1 MLEFIGRLHPVIVH
15 LPIGIF
21 ILVILLEF
29 ASFSQKRKHW
39 VENINPIIII
49 GFLFSCLSLLTG
61 LILAEE
67 GSNNE
72 ADVDLHKWTAII
84 TTLLFLFYAL
94 SRNKIIRN
102 KILYTISLIILSI
115 FLFSTGHLGGSLTHG
130 DDFLSFESKEN
141 LIQTTVNITDINQ
154 AEIYKDIIQPTLN
167 MKCVQCHGA
176 DKQKGKLRL
185 DDSTWLLTGGKN
197 GDVINIQQPEQSEL
211 LKRILLELN
220 NEHHMP
226 PKGKQQL
233 TDFELTIFQWWVSSG
248 STFHQKVE
256 NIEAEEKVRKAL
268 NAFKDYHTKEKQVS
282 KREDVTP
289 ISTKTKLELEKAGWV
304 ISEISKEDHHIR
316 AVGFNIDK
324 PHDQALKKLL
334 SITEQ
339 LVELKL
345 TASGVSDT
353 DLSILQSLKNIEKLW
368 LDENQ
373 ITDKGI
379 KDFNSLEKLRYINLA
394 STGVSKSGI
403 ENLLKNKSIQSV
415 YLYQTGIDP
424 NEITSLK
431 KEWKA
436 VSIFGADSMIKMP
449 TDTLFQRKVK

>member
-29 ASFSQKRKHW
+29 ASFSQKRKNW
-39 VENINPIIII
+39 VENIQPIIMI
-49 GFLFSCLSLLTG
+49 GFLFSCFSLLTG

-84 TTLLFLFYAL
+84 TTLLFLFYAIT
-94 SRNKIIRN
+94 RNIIVRN
-102 KILYTISLIILSI
+102 KILHTVNLIILSF
-115 FLFSTGHLGGSLTHG
+115 FLLSTGHLGGTLTHG
-130 DDFLSFESKEN
+130 DDFLSLDSKEP
-141 LIQTTVNITDINQ
+141 LIQNTINITDINQ
-154 AEIYKDIIQPTLN
+154 AEVYRDIVQPTLN

-197 GDVINIQQPEQSEL
+197 GAVINLQQPEQSEL
-211 LKRILLELN
+211 LKRVLLELN

-226 PKGKQQL
+226 PKEKQQL
-233 TDFELTIFQWWVSSG
+233 TDFEQTLFQWWIMSG
-248 STFHQKVE
+248 SNFHQKVE
-256 NIEAEEKVRKAL
+256 NIQVEEKVRKAL
-268 NAFKDYHTKEKQVS
+268 NTFKDYHSKEKQVS
-282 KREDVTP
+282 KREDVLP
-289 ISTKTKLELEKAGWV
+289 IALNTKLELEKAGWV
-304 ISEISKEDHHIR
+304 ISEISKDDHHIR
-316 AVGFNIDK
+316 AVGFNIEN
-324 PHDQALKKLL
+324 PRDQSLKKLL
-334 SITEQ
+334 LISEQ

-345 TASGVSDT
+345 TSSGVSDK
-353 DLSILQSLKNIEKLW
+353 DLSILQGLKNIEKLW

-373 ITDKGI
+373 ITDQGI
-379 KDFNSLEKLRYINLA
+379 KEISSLERLGYINLA
-394 STGVSKSGI
+394 STNVTKSGI
-403 ENLLKNKSIQSV
+403 ENLLKNKSIQNV

-424 NEITSLK
+424 NEISSLK

-436 VSIFGADSMIKMP
+436 VKIFGADSMIKMP